1 MTISIDVDDRRALDR
16 IKALQRAAADMTPL
30 FQTIGAGLLSN
41 VQLGFKGSRSPYG
54 QTWAPLKTRSGQPLR
69 DTGRLQRS
77 ITAQP
82 DDQGV
87 TVGTNVS
94 YAAIH
99 QFGKVI
105 KAKNKPFLIF
115 KTPRGWV
122 KKKSV
127 TIPERPFFP
136 ITPDGETNLPAG
148 WEKSVVTRIRAY
160 FAKAGE

>member
-41 VQLGFKGSRSPYG
+41 VQLGFKRSASPYSEA
-54 QTWAPLKTRSGQPLR
+54 WKPLKKRIGQPLLDKGDLR
-69 DTGRLQRS
+69 GS
-77 ITAQP
+77 ITPKA
-82 DDQGV
+82 DQTGV
-87 TVGTNVS
+87 TVGTNKS

-99 QFGKVI
+99 QFGG
-105 KAKNKPFLIF
+105 KAG
-115 KTPRGWV
+115 RGR
-122 KKKSV
+122 KV